1 MKNKEWIFKGW
12 TIEKDIQGDFWIA
25 PPNGRKTLTKC
36 PTLKAAK
43 ALVSS
48 KAANA
53 KEFEDKLAKHG
64 IKTFSDIDKVRK
76 GSESR
81 FNALARVIGS
91 EIEAHLII
99 NALSVSAC
107 NKVL

>member
-1 MKNKEWIFKGW
+1 MKNKEWIYKGW
-12 TIEKDIQGDFWIA
+12 TIEKDVQGDFWIA

-36 PTLKAAK
+36 PTLSAAK
-43 ALVSS
+43 VLVSS

-53 KEFEDKLAKHG
+53 KEFEAKLNKFN

-76 GSESR
+76 SGESR
-81 FNALARVIGS
+81 FDTLARVIGN
-91 EIEAHLII
+91 ELEAHLII

-107 NKVL
+107 NKRI